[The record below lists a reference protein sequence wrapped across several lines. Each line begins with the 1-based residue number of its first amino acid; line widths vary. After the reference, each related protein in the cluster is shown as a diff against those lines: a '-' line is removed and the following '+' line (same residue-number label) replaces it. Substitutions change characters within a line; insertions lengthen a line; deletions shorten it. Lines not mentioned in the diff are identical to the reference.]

1 MSDIESSYRDYKD
14 LINKVKRLTPK
25 EKHHILSIFKKY
37 NIDFTKNSNGYF
49 FNLDTIEPH
58 IIDKVS
64 KCVDLIEQ
72 KRELIFNLD
81 KKRDHYLEYYKT
93 LIESKLKETI
103 NKKRE
108 QYINKLILIPIDTYI
123 SKKKPK
129 FNRVIITGD
138 PDVLMKEHLKSKKYH
153 KNSVYYR
160 LTQTM
165 NYLSRKHGGRSR
177 IVKDEGDNEGDSGSF
192 NYGNG
197 DGDSGS
203 VAGGGDIGGG
213 IGSDFEEGIDADEDI
228 EESVDPKFDDDEHVG
243 DDEDNDSSLD
253 GNYNDNDNVNDEH
266 SDIDDNEY
274 YKDSSSD
281 VETNDMKTDKT
292 ERSEKTTKTNKTK
305 KTKHTKKKKSEKTN
319 AASSNEID
327 YYKQLLKQNGY
338 VFREDKIIL
347 NREEYIV

>member
-49 FNLDTIEPH
+49 FNLDQIDPH

-103 NKKRE
+103 NKKRDK
-108 QYINKLILIPIDTYI
+108 YINQLILIPTETYI

-129 FNRVIITGD
+129 YTRVIISGD
-138 PDVLMKEHLKSKKYH
+138 PDVLMKEHLKTKKYNKH
-153 KNSVYYR
+153 SVYFR
-160 LTQTM
+160 LTQIM
-165 NYLSRKHGGRSR
+165 NSFSRKHGYRSK
-177 IVKDEGDNEGDSGSF
+177 KDDKDDGDGDSYNFGK
-192 NYGNG
+192 
-197 DGDSGS
+197 GDSGS
-203 VAGGGDIGGG
+203 VAGDGDIGGDIDG
-213 IGSDFEEGIDADEDI
+213 GGAVSDFEEGIGEDDI
-228 EESVDPKFDDDEHVG
+228 EESVDPKFDDDEQV
-243 DDEDNDSSLD
+243 DEDEDNNSSLD
-253 GNYNDNDNVNDEH
+253 GNYNDNVENEH

-281 VETNDMKTDKT
+281 IETNDMKTDKT
-292 ERSEKTTKTNKTK
+292 ERSEKTTRTNKTK
-305 KTKHTKKKKSEKTN
+305 KTKNTKNKKSNKTN
-319 AASSNEID
+319 EASSNEID
-327 YYKQLLKQNGY
+327 YYKQLLKQNGFM
-338 VFREDKIIL
+338 FREDKVIL
-347 NREEYIV
+347 KVEEYIA

>member
-1 MSDIESSYRDYKD
+1 MSDIESSYRDYRD
-14 LINKVKRLTPK
+14 LISKVKRLTPK

-37 NIDFTKNSNGYF
+37 NIEFTKNSNGYF
-49 FNLDTIEPH
+49 FNLDKVEPH

-81 KKRDHYLEYYKT
+81 KKRDQYLEYYKT

-108 QYINKLILIPIDTYI
+108 QYINQLVLIPTETYI

-129 FNRVIITGD
+129 FNKVIITGD
-138 PDVLMKEHLKSKKYH
+138 PDVLMKEHLKAKKYD

-160 LTQTM
+160 LTQIM
-165 NYLSRKHGGRSR
+165 NSLSRKHGGRSR
-177 IVKDEGDNEGDSGSF
+177 MDNDKDDNNEGDIGSF
-192 NYGNG
+192 NYGE
-197 DGDSGS
+197 GDSGS
-203 VAGGGDIGGG
+203 VAGGDIGGDIDG
-213 IGSDFEEGIDADEDI
+213 GVGSDYEEGIGADEDI
-228 EESVDPKFDDDEHVG
+228 EESLEHKFDDEHAA

-253 GNYNDNDNVNDEH
+253 GNYNDNVDDEH

-292 ERSEKTTKTNKTK
+292 ERSEKTTRTNKTK
-305 KTKHTKKKKSEKTN
+305 KTKNTKKKKSDKTN
-319 AASSNEID
+319 EASSNEID
-327 YYKQLLKQNGY
+327 YYKQLLKQNGF
-338 VFREDKIIL
+338 VFREDKVTLKI
-347 NREEYIV
+347 EEYIV